1 MVYVPSGL
9 SLIESGLSG
18 QSWNHWLLD
27 TPDAVT
33 AARVD
38 GYITDGQT
46 QGMKVGDLVTLR
58 QWTTFTDQYNRTGP
72 VLAVQLMVV
81 ASLSTANDSVDLTD
95 GTAVSVVDT
104 N

>member
-1 MVYVPSGL
+1 MAYVPNGL

-33 AARVD
+33 SARVD
-38 GYITDGQT
+38 GYISDGQSR
-46 QGMKVGDLVTLR
+46 GMKVGDLVTMR
-58 QWTTFTDQYNRTGP
+58 QWTTFTSQYNRAGP

-81 ASLSTANDSVDLTD
+81 ASVSTSNDSVDLTD
-95 GTAVSVVDT
+95 GTAVSVTDT
-104 N
+104 D